1 MKQPRTLQILRLM
14 TSSVRAV
21 LKNEPHILDQQS
33 TQLEELGGIYIK
45 FMQWIVLGLDPE
57 DQTMYRELLRVYE
70 NSKPDVMDVGHY
82 LGSRLSQAE
91 LAKFKSIE
99 STPFAT
105 GSFGQV
111 YRAELRDGQSVIIK
125 VLRPS
130 VARYLGYDL
139 RLLGFLSRLYSLF
152 DRQKMLNFRA
162 IYKDFKKTCLQ
173 ETNYIREAHTAHSYA
188 QNYVNHPNLVI
199 PKTYLE
205 LCRPTILVQDYV
217 QGMSLTKLLELQSIG
232 MNAQDVCRQYLQSD
246 LYFQLKVV
254 GVELFSKALIGQP
267 VQTDPHPGNILL
279 LPNNQV
285 ALIDFGM
292 ATTVRTNRQALYEL
306 MLQYQAF
313 YSGNLAIDK
322 FTTATLKCMAP
333 ELYEAIIQADK
344 LFVGSDL
351 YGVSMLDKLSE
362 MIKEI
367 FNDQEARPALEQMLE
382 RKMIMKV
389 MFFAINKGNRFGF
402 SFDLDTT
409 SLWKAIHTYFI
420 TVARFDASGQHV
432 VLPVFNE
439 TIALSQQHLD
449 QIFSSPTTTMNPDQA
464 LETLSR
470 WFDKMS
476 RNDPWLMDRVAGNYL
491 L

>member
-1 MKQPRTLQILRLM
+1 MRQPRTIKILKLM

-21 LKNEPHILDQQS
+21 LKGEAHILDQQS

-70 NSKPDVMDVGHY
+70 DSKPDALDVQHY
-82 LGSRLSQAE
+82 LQTRIPQAQ
-91 LAKFKSIE
+91 LAQFKSIE
-99 STPFAT
+99 TVPFAT

-111 YRAELRDGQSVIIK
+111 YRAELQNGQAVIVK

-139 RLLGFLSRLYSLF
+139 RLLGFLSWLYSLF

-162 IYKDFKKTCLQ
+162 VYRDFKKTCLQ
-173 ETNYIREAHTAHSYA
+173 ETDYIREAHTAYTYA
-188 QNYVNHPNLVI
+188 QNYVNHPHLVI

-205 LCRPTILVQDYV
+205 LSGPTILVQDRV
-217 QGMSLTKLLELQSIG
+217 EGMSLTKLLELQSTG
-232 MNAQDVCRQYLQSD
+232 LNAQDVCRQYLQSD

-267 VQTDPHPGNILL
+267 VQTDPHPGNIIL

-285 ALIDFGM
+285 SLIDFGM
-292 ATTVRTNRQALYEL
+292 ATTVRTNRRGLYEL

-344 LFVGSDL
+344 LLVGSDL
-351 YGVSMLDKLSE
+351 NGTSMLDKLSE
-362 MIKEI
+362 MIREI
-367 FNDQEARPALEQMLE
+367 FDDTEARPALEQMLE

-389 MFFAINKGNRFGF
+389 LFFAINKGNRFGF
-402 SFDLDTT
+402 SFDMDTT

-420 TVARFDASGQHV
+420 TVARFDTSGEKV

-439 TIALSQQHLD
+439 TVMLSQAHLD
-449 QIFSSPTTTMNPDQA
+449 RIFASPGVSMNPDQA

-470 WFDKMS
+470 WFDKMA

-491 L
+491 V